1 MKPLKLLCLVALN
14 LPNTPIYTPK
24 HCFLSVLLCGLL
36 VCRMS
41 PQTISKRLFSRSIYS
56 LLYTKS
62 HRNPVKMRTLCA
74 LFVHETTPFCFYLY
88 MAFKCPTMRFTC
100 LVSKLSTTDIKAAYG
115 LKNAVQRVRK
125 EREFSPRSP
134 IAIFSCFAACV
145 PVESLV
151 SFPY

>member
-1 MKPLKLLCLVALN
+1 MVLN

-62 HRNPVKMRTLCA
+62 HRNPVKMRFLCV
-74 LFVHETTPFCFYLY
+74 LFVHETTPFFFRLY
-88 MAFKCPTMRFTC
+88 MAFKCPTMRFAC

-115 LKNAVQRVRK
+115 LKKAVQRAKK
-125 EREFSPRSP
+125 ERGFFPRSQML
-134 IAIFSCFAACV
+134 FF
-145 PVESLV
+145 LV
-151 SFPY
+151 SPLAFLLNPSYPSHIERVNQAHN

>member
-36 VCRMS
+36 VCHMS

-88 MAFKCPTMRFTC
+88 MAFKCPTMRLNSSHGAITQC
-100 LVSKLSTTDIKAAYG
+100 NE
-115 LKNAVQRVRK
+115 LKRSMSLKMPLNAV
-125 EREFSPRSP
+125 RSV
-134 IAIFSCFAACV
+134 ALLSCRAD
-145 PVESLV
+145 STH
-151 SFPY
+151 